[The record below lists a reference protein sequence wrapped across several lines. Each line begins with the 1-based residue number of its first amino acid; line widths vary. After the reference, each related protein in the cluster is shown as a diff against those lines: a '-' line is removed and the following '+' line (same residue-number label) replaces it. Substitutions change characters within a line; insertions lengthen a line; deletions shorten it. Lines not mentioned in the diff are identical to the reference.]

1 MNQTINT
8 LNEYKLAKET
18 EEKQAIINKYADKL
32 NEDVIDSYRKNMSE
46 FTLEALDKELAF
58 ELVKSN
64 PSIFSLEDSDSFRI
78 PKNESTHKS
87 EIEQLLDKYENK

>member
-1 MNQTINT
+1 
-8 LNEYKLAKET
+8 
-18 EEKQAIINKYADKL
+18 
-32 NEDVIDSYRKNMSE
+32 MSE

-64 PSIFSLEDSDSFRI
+64 PSIFSLENSDSFRI
-78 PKNESTHKS
+78 PKNGSTHKS

>member
-1 MNQTINT
+1 M
-8 LNEYKLAKET
+8 KLSEIEQIELA
-18 EEKQAIINKYADKL
+18 EELLRVMKQYADKL
-32 NEDVIDSYRKNMSE
+32 NEDVIDSYKKNMSE

-64 PSIFSLEDSDSFRI
+64 PSIFSLENGDSFRI
-78 PKNESTHKS
+78 PKIESTHKS